1 MKLVV
6 GLLMMLL
13 SKVGYADWPSL
24 PFPDGAKVEGIGEN
38 VRLNGVP
45 MRMYRVLSDQGVASI
60 LSFYRDAL
68 GPEHAEASVHQVSI
82 LSQMQGAYFI
92 SVRVKQAGPKVTETL
107 LAISH
112 DDGRQQAGLPL
123 GFTLPAGSELLSDM
137 ESTDNGKHAR
147 QLIFTNHLSMD
158 ANSDFM
164 QAMLKEKGYRLQ
176 PTYTRDQA
184 ERLSMMFDG
193 KEREAIVVLTRIG
206 QKTNVVMTTILN
218 K

>member
-6 GLLMMLL
+6 ALLLMLL
-13 SKVGYADWPSL
+13 PLFGYADWPSL
-24 PFPDGAKVEGIGEN
+24 PFPDGAEVESVGEN

-45 MRMYRVLSDQGVASI
+45 MRMYRVLSDDGVASI

-68 GPEHAEASVHQVSI
+68 GPNHAEARVHQVSI
-82 LSQMQGAYFI
+82 LSQMQGDYFI
-92 SVRVKQAGPKVTETL
+92 SVRVKQAGSNSTETL

-112 DDGRQQAGLPL
+112 DDGRQQKGLPL

-137 ESTDNGKHAR
+137 ESTDNGKLAR

-164 QAMLKEKGYRLQ
+164 QAMLQEKGYRLQ
-176 PTYTRDQA
+176 PTYTQNETD
-184 ERLSMMFDG
+184 RLTMMFDG
-193 KEREAIVVLTRIG
+193 KEREALVVLTRIG
-206 QKTNVVMTTILN
+206 QKTNVVMTTILI

>member
-6 GLLMMLL
+6 GLLLMLL
-13 SKVGYADWPSL
+13 STLGYADWPSL
-24 PFPDGAKVEGIGEN
+24 SFPDGAKVEGIGEN

-45 MRMYRVLSDQGVASI
+45 MRMYRVLSDEDVATI

-68 GPEHAEASVHQVSI
+68 GPDHAEASVHQVSI
-82 LSQMQGAYFI
+82 LSQVQGEYFI

-112 DDGRQQAGLPL
+112 DDGRQQTGLPL
-123 GFTLPAGSELLSDM
+123 GFTLPANSEMLSDM

-158 ANSDFM
+158 SNSDFM
-164 QAMLKEKGYRLQ
+164 QAMLQEKGYRLQ
-176 PTYTRDQA
+176 PTFTQNQPD
-184 ERLSMMFDG
+184 RLTMMFDG
-193 KEREAIVVLTRIG
+193 KEREALVVLTRIG

>member
-1 MKLVV
+1 MKLVI
-6 GLLMMLL
+6 GLLLMLL
-13 SKVGYADWPSL
+13 PIFSYADWPSL
-24 PFPDGAKVEGIGEN
+24 PFPDGAKVEGVGED

-45 MRMYRVLSDQGVASI
+45 MRMYRVLSDEGVANI

-68 GPEHAEASVHQVSI
+68 GPDHAEASVHQVSI
-82 LSQMQGAYFI
+82 LSQMQGEYFI
-92 SVRVKQAGPKVTETL
+92 SVRVKQAGPNVTETL

-112 DDGRQQAGLPL
+112 ADGRQQTGLPL

-176 PTYTRDQA
+176 PTYTKDQT

-206 QKTNVVMTTILN
+206 QKTNIVMTTILN